1 MAMAFDRYVAICKP
15 LLYLT
20 IRSSQVCILLLAA
33 AWGLGII
40 HSLFQLAFLINL
52 PFCGPNVLDSFY
64 CDLPRLLRLACAD
77 TYKLQ
82 FMFTVNS
89 GFICVGSFL
98 ILLISYVFILFTIWK
113 HGSGGSSKALSTLSA
128 HITVAILFFRPIL
141 FIHGHTLIH
150 R

>member
-1 MAMAFDRYVAICKP
+1 
-15 LLYLT
+15 
-20 IRSSQVCILLLAA
+20 
-33 AWGLGII
+33 
-40 HSLFQLAFLINL
+40 
-52 PFCGPNVLDSFY
+52 
-64 CDLPRLLRLACAD
+64 
-77 TYKLQ
+77 
-82 FMFTVNS
+82 
-89 GFICVGSFL
+89 VGSFL